1 LGKVATLEFRLEDM
15 TNDAFT
21 AAASGHAPL
30 GSKLYNHTRFGR
42 PILLKREIIAT
53 GDQLTSATSVQS
65 QEGPAVSIT
74 FGSRAGDA
82 MYKTTR
88 ANLKKR
94 MAVVLIEKSRQTSE
108 VNGKKV
114 SRDVTDEQV
123 INS

>member
-1 LGKVATLEFRLEDM
+1 ALRPQDKNNSAQEAVAT
-15 TNDAFT
+15 
-21 AAASGHAPL
+21 GPAPL
-30 GSKLYNHTRFGR
+30 GSKLYTHTRFGR

-74 FGSRAGDA
+74 LDSRAGDA
-82 MYKTTR
+82 MYKPTR

-108 VNGKKV
+108 VNGK
-114 SRDVTDEQV
+114 
-123 INS
+123 